1 MYGHHGTWR
10 STNYIREIRG
20 QRITMYFLSED
31 KHVDKHARVIITKMV
46 RKKNKQ
52 KHKVNVSIL
61 LVLQKYRHHCPIV
74 HPISCSETTEKRK
87 RKARGEG
94 TGSALAQTRSPEPD
108 FYPSSGRNL
117 LIYLPLYN
125 SHAIS
130 WPNETGWAWAA
141 GPSTGAPGS
150 TLEASLDRVAGY
162 C

>member
-1 MYGHHGTWR
+1 
-10 STNYIREIRG
+10 
-20 QRITMYFLSED
+20 MYFLSED

-94 TGSALAQTRSPEPD
+94 TGSALAQTGSPEPET
-108 FYPSSGRNL
+108 FVKILEESMCRTWNRPGHAHRCFCRPP
-117 LIYLPLYN
+117 LPLR
-125 SHAIS
+125 SM
-130 WPNETGWAWAA
+130 ETGDW
-141 GPSTGAPGS
+141 
-150 TLEASLDRVAGY
+150 
-162 C
+162 

>member
-1 MYGHHGTWR
+1 
-10 STNYIREIRG
+10 
-20 QRITMYFLSED
+20 MYFLSED

-94 TGSALAQTRSPEPD
+94 TGSALAQTGSPEPD

-125 SHAIS
+125 SHAINC
-130 WPNETGWAWAA
+130 PNETG
-141 GPSTGAPGS
+141 
-150 TLEASLDRVAGY
+150 
-162 C
+162 